1 MSSQLLEIS
10 TKIQIQVPVAVV
22 FEAIVDPAK
31 MSNYFISQGSGRMEA
46 GREIRWSWN
55 EVTGEYPVQVQKIE
69 PDKYISFHWEAA
81 GRQTLVEM
89 HLDAQEDGSTLVTI
103 TEKSMENNEDGL
115 KWLKENTGGWMN
127 FLDCLKAY
135 LEYGINLRKGAFL
148 YMKK

>member
-10 TKIQIQVPVAVV
+10 TKIQVQKPVTEV
-22 FEAIVDPAK
+22 FEAIVDPEK
-31 MSNYFISQGSGRMEA
+31 MSNYFISRGSGRMEA
-46 GREIRWSWN
+46 GREISWSWN
-55 EVTGEYPVQVQKIE
+55 EVAGEYPVQVQKIE
-69 PDKYISFHWEAA
+69 PNKYISFHWEAA

-89 HLDAQEDGSTLVTI
+89 NLDAQEDGSTLVTI
-103 TEKSMENNEDGL
+103 TEKSMENNENGL